1 MIPSHTDPYRGVLVA
16 LLWTTGLL
24 ALACCGGCN
33 DADWTEALD
42 PGSQARLERIPES
55 GEAMIS
61 VVVDDDLAT
70 HASTL
75 PPGVNRIAELDQSLL
90 LVVPMIHLNEVAAV
104 DGVTGGVIWG
114 DGTAAQRIGIPLQRR
129 LLAQLASSAPDSG
142 AMDVIAR
149 FRDDARIDRETITAS
164 GAEARSLVGPVATL
178 SATPDAI
185 FNLLAVPGLLDVKLP
200 TQSKPLGGG
209 E

>member
-1 MIPSHTDPYRGVLVA
+1 VIPSHTDPYRGVLVA

-42 PGSQARLERIPES
+42 AGSQARLERVPES
-55 GEAMIS
+55 GEALIS
-61 VVVDDDLAT
+61 IVVDDDLAT
-70 HASTL
+70 YASTL
-75 PPGVNRIAELDQSLL
+75 PPGVNRVADLDQSLL
-90 LVVPMIHLNEVAAV
+90 LIVPRIRLNEVAAV

-114 DGTAAQRIGIPLQRR
+114 DGTAAQRIGIRLQRR
-129 LLAQLASSAPDSG
+129 LLEQLASSAPDSG

-149 FRDDARIDRETITAS
+149 FRDDAKIDRASITAT
-164 GAEARSLVGPVATL
+164 GAEARSLVGQVATL

-185 FNLLAVPGLLDVKLP
+185 FNLMAVPGLLDVNLP
-200 TQSKPLGGG
+200 TQLKPLGGG